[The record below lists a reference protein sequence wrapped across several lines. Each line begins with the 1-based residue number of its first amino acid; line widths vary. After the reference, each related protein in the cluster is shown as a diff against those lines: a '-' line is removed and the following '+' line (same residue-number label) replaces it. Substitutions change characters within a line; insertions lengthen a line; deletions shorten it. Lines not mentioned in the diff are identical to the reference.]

1 MLTAALTQPA
11 PAAVPAQVAQG
22 SGPIGVGSGPG
33 LQIIPPPALT
43 AFGNQVKKFGD
54 DIHTEV
60 QKLQGQGEQM
70 YNKVNALPVGQKV
83 ALGAGAV
90 AAVAATGAAIGGIA
104 GAVHDGEV
112 KNEEQAAE
120 AAKKAAREAGGP
132 KVVTVV
138 NPVPV
143 VVQVTPA
150 PTGIFS
156 SIRLFN
162 KDGPTPVGIGIGAF
176 VGIALVALLGFVFLG
191 LYMKKRSSPN
201 SRSMELAEDED
212 QELML
217 SGGEY
222 EYEE

>member
-1 MLTAALTQPA
+1 
-11 PAAVPAQVAQG
+11 
-22 SGPIGVGSGPG
+22 
-33 LQIIPPPALT
+33 LT

-54 DIHTEV
+54 NIHTEV

-90 AAVAATGAAIGGIA
+90 AAVGATAAAIGGIA

-112 KNEEQAAE
+112 KNEER
-120 AAKKAAREAGGP
+120 AAKAAARVAAREVESA
-132 KVVTVV
+132 KVVTVM

-176 VGIALVALLGFVFLG
+176 VGIAIVALLGFVFLG

-201 SRSMELAEDED
+201 SRSMALAEDSD

-222 EYEE
+222 EYEYEE

>member
-1 MLTAALTQPA
+1 MQ
-11 PAAVPAQVAQG
+11 
-22 SGPIGVGSGPG
+22 
-33 LQIIPPPALT
+33 

-54 DIHTEV
+54 QIHTEV
-60 QKLQGQGEQM
+60 DKLKGQGEQM
-70 YNKVNALPVGQKV
+70 VNKVNALPVGQKA
-83 ALGAGAV
+83 ALGA
-90 AAVAATGAAIGGIA
+90 AAVAGVGLTAAAIGGIA
-104 GAVHDGEV
+104 GAVHNGEV
-112 KNEEQAAE
+112 KNEAE
-120 AAKKAAREAGGP
+120 AAKRAAREAGGA
-132 KVVTVV
+132 KVVTVM

-143 VVQVTPA
+143 VVHVTPA

-162 KDGPTPVGIGIGAF
+162 KDGATPVGIGMGAA
-176 VGIALVALLGFVFLG
+176 VGVALVALLGFVFLG